1 MAIKKG
7 LKSLTESSPNFSNQ
21 ALENAINEIKNV
33 DKDDGYLWIKS
44 AFDMDTAIHDNTVLT
59 TTQKNDALE
68 TLYNAQPHLQI
79 GRYLNDVIRHTD
91 TILDGSIIP
100 GDSTITGTPEDQ
112 GQGTFLELL
121 QSVQTIQNTIPE
133 LYGVP
138 ASDKNRDVNDHL
150 GSLNNIFL
158 ETEDSSAPVFTRLKQ
173 TLELIDTNSRRIS
186 ALNTATAAVRFSNN
200 ALVTFLNS
208 LVADSTDFQT
218 SLDNAVNTA
227 AGNMANLHNRIAAL
241 PGDRTISSGSNQ
253 ATILVAIRNEIE
265 KQRLLEISNVSGIRT
280 YNETLANNLGY
291 ANLAE
296 DTGLRKLMSRVAQN
310 TSWQTYFNDY
320 EKNRANLNPAYSNIN
335 TDSDK
340 ETIINDVLRNRGF
353 PDVLSYLDID
363 AVAQKAMKDN
373 RIDTKG
379 FDLYTTEKIIEKS
392 CKQLG
397 ISTNNNTV
405 WSQSQQ
411 LLNNLNARD
420 RQIVA
425 DELDLNESA
434 DTLD

>member
-1 MAIKKG
+1 MTVNKG
-7 LKSLTESSPNFSNQ
+7 LKSVVESSPNFSNQ

-121 QSVQTIQNTIPE
+121 QSVQTIQNTIPD

-138 ASDKNRDVNDHL
+138 ASEKNRDVNDHF
-150 GSLNNIFL
+150 GSINNKFL
-158 ETEDSSAPVFTRLKQ
+158 ETEDSSAPVFTRLKR

-186 ALNTATAAVRFSNN
+186 ALATATAAVRFSNN

-227 AGNMANLHNRIAAL
+227 AGNMANLHNRVAAL

-253 ATILVAIRNEIE
+253 ATILTAIREEIE
-265 KQRLLEISNVSGIRT
+265 NQRLLEISNLSGIRT
-280 YNETLANNLGY
+280 YLDSLTDNTAY
-291 ANLAE
+291 ATLAE
-296 DTGLRKLMSRVAQN
+296 DTELRKLMSRVAQN

-320 EKNRANLNPAYSNIN
+320 EKNLDFLNPKYDTT

-340 ETIINDVLRNRGF
+340 ASIIEQILREKGL
-353 PDVLSYLDID
+353 PDVLDHIDIV
-363 AVAQKAMKDN
+363 AVSNKAIKNN
-373 RIDTKG
+373 RINTAG
-379 FDLYTTEKIIEKS
+379 FAKLTEEQIIKKCCE
-392 CKQLG
+392 QLSIRTDG
-397 ISTNNNTV
+397 TV
-405 WSQSQQ
+405 YNQSER
-411 LLNNLNARD
+411 LLNNLNAHD
-420 RQIVA
+420 RQVIA
-425 DELDLNESA
+425 DAIDFNEDSN
-434 DTLD
+434 TLS

>member
-68 TLYNAQPHLQI
+68 TLYNAQSHLQI
-79 GRYLNDVIRHTD
+79 GRYLNDLIRHTN
-91 TILDGSIIP
+91 TILDATIIP
-100 GDSTITGTPEDQ
+100 IPDGESQTAN
-112 GQGTFLELL
+112 FLEIL
-121 QSVQTIQNTIPE
+121 QHVQSIQVNIPT

-138 ASDKNRDVNDHL
+138 ASEKSRGVNDHL

-227 AGNMANLHNRIAAL
+227 AGNMTNLHNRIAAL

-253 ATILVAIRNEIE
+253 ATILVAIREEIQVQ
-265 KQRLLEISNVSGIRT
+265 KNLENSNLSNIRT

-320 EKNRANLNPAYSNIN
+320 EKNLDFLNPKYDTT

-340 ETIINDVLRNRGF
+340 ASIIEQILREQGL
-353 PDVLSYLDID
+353 PDVLDHIDIV
-363 AVAQKAMKDN
+363 AVSNKAIKNN
-373 RIDTKG
+373 RINTAG
-379 FDLYTTEKIIEKS
+379 FAKLTEEQIIKKCCE
-392 CKQLG
+392 QLSIRTDG
-397 ISTNNNTV
+397 TV
-405 WSQSQQ
+405 YNQSER
-411 LLNNLNARD
+411 LLNNLNAHD
-420 RQIVA
+420 RQVIA
-425 DELDLNESA
+425 DAIDFNEDSN
-434 DTLD
+434 TLS

>member
-68 TLYNAQPHLQI
+68 TLYNAQSHLQI
-79 GRYLNDVIRHTD
+79 GRYLNDLIRHTN
-91 TILDGSIIP
+91 TILDATIIP
-100 GDSTITGTPEDQ
+100 IPDGESQTAN
-112 GQGTFLELL
+112 FLEIL
-121 QSVQTIQNTIPE
+121 QHVQSIQVNIPT

-138 ASDKNRDVNDHL
+138 ASEKSRGVNDHL

-208 LVADSTDFQT
+208 VVADSTDFQT

-241 PGDRTISSGSNQ
+241 PGDPTISSGSNQ
-253 ATILVAIRNEIE
+253 ATILVAIREEIQVQ
-265 KQRLLEISNVSGIRT
+265 KNLENSNLSNIRT

-320 EKNRANLNPAYSNIN
+320 EKNKANLNPAYSNIN

>member
-68 TLYNAQPHLQI
+68 TLYNAQSHLQI
-79 GRYLNDVIRHTD
+79 GRYLNDLIRHTN
-91 TILDGSIIP
+91 TILDATIIP
-100 GDSTITGTPEDQ
+100 IPDGESQTAN
-112 GQGTFLELL
+112 FLEIL
-121 QSVQTIQNTIPE
+121 QHVQSIQVTIPT

-138 ASDKNRDVNDHL
+138 ASEKSRSVNDHL

-158 ETEDSSAPVFTRLKQ
+158 ETEDSSAPVFTRLKR

-186 ALNTATAAVRFSNN
+186 ALATATAAVRFSNN

-227 AGNMANLHNRIAAL
+227 AGNMTNLHNRIAAL

-253 ATILVAIRNEIE
+253 ATILVAIREEIE

-280 YNETLANNLGY
+280 YTETLANNLGY

-320 EKNRANLNPAYSNIN
+320 EKNKANLNPAYSNIN

>member
-68 TLYNAQPHLQI
+68 TLYNAQSHLQI
-79 GRYLNDVIRHTD
+79 GRYLNDLIRHTN
-91 TILDGSIIP
+91 TILDATIIP
-100 GDSTITGTPEDQ
+100 IPDGESQTAN
-112 GQGTFLELL
+112 FLEIL
-121 QSVQTIQNTIPE
+121 QHVQSIQVNIPT

-138 ASDKNRDVNDHL
+138 ASEKSRGVNDHL

-186 ALNTATAAVRFSNN
+186 DLATATAAVRFSNN

-208 LVADSTDFQT
+208 VVADSTDFQT

>member
-79 GRYLNDVIRHTD
+79 GRYLNDLIRHTN
-91 TILDGSIIP
+91 TILDATIIP
-100 GDSTITGTPEDQ
+100 IPDGESQTAN
-112 GQGTFLELL
+112 FLEIL
-121 QSVQTIQNTIPE
+121 QHVQSIQVNIPT

-138 ASDKNRDVNDHL
+138 ASEKSRGVNDHL

-208 LVADSTDFQT
+208 VVADSTDFQT

-253 ATILVAIRNEIE
+253 ATILVAIREEIQVQ
-265 KQRLLEISNVSGIRT
+265 KNLENSNLSNIRT

-320 EKNRANLNPAYSNIN
+320 EKNKANLNPAYSNIN

>member
-68 TLYNAQPHLQI
+68 TLYNAQSHLQI
-79 GRYLNDVIRHTD
+79 GRYLNDLIRHTN
-91 TILDGSIIP
+91 TILDATIIP
-100 GDSTITGTPEDQ
+100 IPDGESQTAN
-112 GQGTFLELL
+112 FLEIL
-121 QSVQTIQNTIPE
+121 QHVQSIQVTIPT

-138 ASDKNRDVNDHL
+138 ASEKSRSVNDHL

-186 ALNTATAAVRFSNN
+186 ALATATAAVRFSNN

-227 AGNMANLHNRIAAL
+227 AGNMTNLHNRIAAL

-253 ATILVAIRNEIE
+253 ATILVAIREEIE

-280 YNETLANNLGY
+280 YTETLANNLGY

-320 EKNRANLNPAYSNIN
+320 EKNKANLNPAYSNIN

>member
-68 TLYNAQPHLQI
+68 TLYNAQSHLQI
-79 GRYLNDVIRHTD
+79 GRYLNDLIRHTN
-91 TILDGSIIP
+91 TILDATIIP
-100 GDSTITGTPEDQ
+100 IPDGESQTAN
-112 GQGTFLELL
+112 FLEIL
-121 QSVQTIQNTIPE
+121 QHVQSIQVNIPT

-138 ASDKNRDVNDHL
+138 ASEKSRGVNDHL

-227 AGNMANLHNRIAAL
+227 AGNMTNLHNRIAAL

-320 EKNRANLNPAYSNIN
+320 EKNLDFLNPKYDTT

-340 ETIINDVLRNRGF
+340 ASIIEQILREKGL
-353 PDVLSYLDID
+353 PDVLDHIDIV
-363 AVAQKAMKDN
+363 AVSNKAIKN
-373 RIDTKG
+373 SRINTAG
-379 FDLYTTEKIIEKS
+379 FAKLTEEQIIKKCCE
-392 CKQLG
+392 QLSIRTDG
-397 ISTNNNTV
+397 TV
-405 WSQSQQ
+405 YNQSER
-411 LLNNLNARD
+411 LLNNLNAHD
-420 RQIVA
+420 RQVIA
-425 DELDLNESA
+425 DAIDFNEDSK
-434 DTLD
+434 TLS

>member
-68 TLYNAQPHLQI
+68 TLYNAQSHLQI
-79 GRYLNDVIRHTD
+79 GRYLNDLIRHTN
-91 TILDGSIIP
+91 TILDATIIP
-100 GDSTITGTPEDQ
+100 IPDGESQTAN
-112 GQGTFLELL
+112 FLEIL
-121 QSVQTIQNTIPE
+121 QHVQSIQVNIPT

-138 ASDKNRDVNDHL
+138 ASEKSRGVNDHL

-158 ETEDSSAPVFTRLKQ
+158 ETEDSTPPLFTRL
-173 TLELIDTNSRRIS
+173 TRVLTLIDTTARVNSTL
-186 ALNTATAAVRFSNN
+186 ATGTAAVRYSNTQ
-200 ALVTFLNS
+200 LVLFLDTIRD
-208 LVADSTDFQT
+208 DSTDFQT
-218 SLDNAVNTA
+218 TLDNRVNQS
-227 AGNMANLHNRIAAL
+227 AGNMASLNTRISDAL
-241 PGDRTISSGSNQ
+241 AGDPISELQ
-253 ATILVAIRNEIE
+253 AIRNEIE

-320 EKNRANLNPAYSNIN
+320 EKNKANLNPAYSNIN

>member
-1 MAIKKG
+1 MTVNKG
-7 LKSLTESSPNFSNQ
+7 LKSVVESSPNFSNQ

-91 TILDGSIIP
+91 TILDG
-100 GDSTITGTPEDQ
+100 TIVHRDNPDVEDVA
-112 GQGTFLELL
+112 TFLEILETVSSI
-121 QSVQTIQNTIPE
+121 QSLIPE

-138 ASDKNRDVNDHL
+138 ASEKNRDVNDHF
-150 GSLNNIFL
+150 GSINNKFL

-227 AGNMANLHNRIAAL
+227 AGNMTNLHNRIAAL

-363 AVAQKAMKDN
+363 AVAQ
-373 RIDTKG
+373 
-379 FDLYTTEKIIEKS
+379 
-392 CKQLG
+392 
-397 ISTNNNTV
+397 
-405 WSQSQQ
+405 
-411 LLNNLNARD
+411 
-420 RQIVA
+420 RQ
-425 DELDLNESA
+425 
-434 DTLD
+434 

>member
-1 MAIKKG
+1 MTVNKG
-7 LKSLTESSPNFSNQ
+7 LKSVVESSPNFSNQ

-121 QSVQTIQNTIPE
+121 QSVQTIQNTIPD

-138 ASDKNRDVNDHL
+138 ASEKNRDVNDHF
-150 GSLNNIFL
+150 GSINNKFL

-186 ALNTATAAVRFSNN
+186 ALATATAAVRFSNN

-227 AGNMANLHNRIAAL
+227 AGNMANLHNRVAAL

-253 ATILVAIRNEIE
+253 ATILTAIREEIE
-265 KQRLLEISNVSGIRT
+265 NQRLLEISNLSGIRT
-280 YNETLANNLGY
+280 YLDSLTDNTAY
-291 ANLAE
+291 ATLAE
-296 DTGLRKLMSRVAQN
+296 DTELRKLMSRVAQN

-320 EKNRANLNPAYSNIN
+320 EKNLDFLNPKYDTT

-340 ETIINDVLRNRGF
+340 ASIIEQILREKGL
-353 PDVLSYLDID
+353 PDVLDHIDIV
-363 AVAQKAMKDN
+363 AVSNKAIKNN
-373 RIDTKG
+373 RINTAG
-379 FDLYTTEKIIEKS
+379 FAKLTEEQIIKKCCE
-392 CKQLG
+392 QLSIRTDG
-397 ISTNNNTV
+397 TV
-405 WSQSQQ
+405 YNQSER
-411 LLNNLNARD
+411 LLNNLNAHD
-420 RQIVA
+420 RQVIA
-425 DELDLNESA
+425 DAIDFNEDSN
-434 DTLD
+434 TLS

>member
-68 TLYNAQPHLQI
+68 TLYNAQSHLQI
-79 GRYLNDVIRHTD
+79 GRYLNDLIRHTN
-91 TILDGSIIP
+91 TILDATIIP
-100 GDSTITGTPEDQ
+100 IPDGESQTAN
-112 GQGTFLELL
+112 FLEIL
-121 QSVQTIQNTIPE
+121 QHVQSIQVNIPT

-138 ASDKNRDVNDHL
+138 ASEKSRGVNDHL

-227 AGNMANLHNRIAAL
+227 AGNMTNLHNRIAAL

-253 ATILVAIRNEIE
+253 ATILTAIREEIE
-265 KQRLLEISNVSGIRT
+265 NQRLLEISNLSGIRT
-280 YNETLANNLGY
+280 YLDSLTDNTAY
-291 ANLAE
+291 ATLAE
-296 DTGLRKLMSRVAQN
+296 DAELSKLMARVAQN

>member
-1 MAIKKG
+1 MTVNKG
-7 LKSLTESSPNFSNQ
+7 LKTLVNSTPDFSNQ

-91 TILDGSIIP
+91 TILDG
-100 GDSTITGTPEDQ
+100 TIVHRDNPDVEDVA
-112 GQGTFLELL
+112 TFLEILETVSSI
-121 QSVQTIQNTIPE
+121 QSLIPE

-138 ASDKNRDVNDHL
+138 ASEKNRDVNDHL

-158 ETEDSSAPVFTRLKQ
+158 ETEDSSAPVFTRLKR

-186 ALNTATAAVRFSNN
+186 ALATATAAVRFSNN

-253 ATILVAIRNEIE
+253 ATILTAIREEIE
-265 KQRLLEISNVSGIRT
+265 NQKLLEISNLSGIRT
-280 YNETLANNLGY
+280 YVESLTNHFTY
-291 ANLAE
+291 TSLAE
-296 DTGLRKLMSRVAQN
+296 DTSMQNLLMNVSQN
-310 TSWQTYFNDY
+310 EDWKNYF
-320 EKNRANLNPAYSNIN
+320 KNYDTEFAKLNPKYIAN

-340 ETIINDVLRNRGF
+340 ASIIERTLKEQGL
-353 PDVLSYLDID
+353 PDVLDHIDID
-363 AVAQKAMKDN
+363 LVANKAMKN
-373 RIDTKG
+373 SRIDTAG
-379 FDLYTTEKIIEKS
+379 FAKLTANQIIKKCCE
-392 CKQLG
+392 QLNLRTDG
-397 ISTNNNTV
+397 IV
-405 WSQSQQ
+405 YQQSER
-411 LLNNLNARD
+411 LLNNLNAHD
-420 RQIVA
+420 RQVIA
-425 DELDLNESA
+425 DAIDSNEDA
-434 DTLD
+434 DTLS

>member
-68 TLYNAQPHLQI
+68 TLYNAQSHLQI
-79 GRYLNDVIRHTD
+79 GRYLNDLIRHTN
-91 TILDGSIIP
+91 TILDATIIP
-100 GDSTITGTPEDQ
+100 IPDGESQTAN
-112 GQGTFLELL
+112 FLEIL
-121 QSVQTIQNTIPE
+121 QHVQSIQVNIPT

-138 ASDKNRDVNDHL
+138 ASEKSRGVNDHL

-227 AGNMANLHNRIAAL
+227 AGNMTNLHNRIAAL

-253 ATILVAIRNEIE
+253 ATILVAIREEIQVQ
-265 KQRLLEISNVSGIRT
+265 KNLENSNLSNIRT

-320 EKNRANLNPAYSNIN
+320 EKNKANLNPAYSNIN